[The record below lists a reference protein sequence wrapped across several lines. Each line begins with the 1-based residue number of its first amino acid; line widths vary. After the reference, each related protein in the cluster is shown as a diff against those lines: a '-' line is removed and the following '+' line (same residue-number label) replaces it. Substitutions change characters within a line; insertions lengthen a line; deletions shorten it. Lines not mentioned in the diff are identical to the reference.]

1 MLENLEPAKKIE
13 APKDFR
19 PGVEFDGSEGTA
31 TTEGLEDAP
40 NFDEFLEQRGYSS
53 AEYEIIGAPR
63 TSQWQRWD
71 GEWLTSYRFRF
82 AKKATSVD
90 LPTLYAQAKKAKTP
104 KAVKTSKGKAFV
116 VVPSDF
122 QVGKTG
128 SRGGTQELLERVFQ
142 SYARI
147 EEAIKKGGYEKVIII
162 DGGDIIE
169 SVSNAAD
176 QHQLAT
182 NDLSPMQSVDV
193 ATSLMFDLIKMCAK
207 YAPVTYGSVASNHCQ
222 FRHNKQTVGR
232 PGVDDWGIVILQQLR
247 RITSE
252 LGLDVTYLI
261 PQPEDEGFALD
272 TFGDGNHVIGCVH
285 GHQVRRPD
293 SIPDHWKKSTFGSQ
307 YLAAANI
314 LVTGHFHHTRV
325 QELGQAPSGGLGGG
339 FRQAPWITALIGSAG
354 TRAKTRNQR
363 LLALSCKR
371 VFTIRERSN
380 DTRRR
385 VMSKNEQLLEIAKEY
400 VQQIA
405 TVDNVADFHAR
416 YSNDSQDDIAAG
428 IRNYYEEVS
437 KVFQP

>member
-1 MLENLEPAKKIE
+1 VLENLEPAKKIE

-19 PGVEFDGSEGTA
+19 PGVEFDGNGGTA
-31 TTEGLEDAP
+31 TTEGLAEAP
-40 NFDEFLEQRGYSS
+40 NFDEFLEQRGYSPD
-53 AEYEIIGAPR
+53 EYEIVGAPR

-82 AKKATSVD
+82 AKKTTSID
-90 LPTLYAQAKKAKTP
+90 LPTLYAEAKKTKAP
-104 KAVKTSKGKAFV
+104 KAVKTSKGKAFI

-128 SRGGTQELLERVFQ
+128 SRGGTKELLERVFE

-147 EEAIKKGGYEKVIII
+147 EAAIKKGGYEKVIII

-176 QHQLAT
+176 QQQLAT

-222 FRHNKQTVGR
+222 FRHNKQMVGR

-252 LGLDVTYLI
+252 IGIDVTYLI
-261 PQPEDEGFALD
+261 PHPEDEGFALD
-272 TFGDGNHVIGCVH
+272 VFGDGNHVIGCVH
-285 GHQVRRPD
+285 GHQARRPEQ
-293 SIPDHWKKSTFGSQ
+293 IPDHWKKSTFGSQ

-325 QELGQAPSGGLGGG
+325 QELGQAPTGGSRWWIQASTMDNGSDWFRRNSG
-339 FRQAPWITALIGSAG
+339 
-354 TRAKTRNQR
+354 
-363 LLALSCKR
+363 
-371 VFTIRERSN
+371 E
-380 DTRRR
+380 
-385 VMSKNEQLLEIAKEY
+385 
-400 VQQIA
+400 
-405 TVDNVADFHAR
+405 
-416 YSNDSQDDIAAG
+416 DSQPAITCFELQKG
-428 IRNYYEEVS
+428 VYYQGEI
-437 KVFQP
+437 KRY